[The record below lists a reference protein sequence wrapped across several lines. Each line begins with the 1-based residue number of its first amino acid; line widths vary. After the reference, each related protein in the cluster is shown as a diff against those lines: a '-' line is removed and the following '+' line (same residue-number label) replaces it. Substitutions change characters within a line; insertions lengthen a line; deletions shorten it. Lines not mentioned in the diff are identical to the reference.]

1 MISATRSPHT
11 AELERPHEA
20 PLAEMD
26 EIFLAVVVSGILVL
40 IAAAGLFALARE
52 KRGPGATLGDP
63 PAAALRSLSAK
74 RCRFRARRK
83 LHASPWSE
91 SGWGLL

>member
-11 AELERPHEA
+11 AELERPHAA

-52 KRGPGATLGDP
+52 KTAVQAP
-63 PAAALRSLSAK
+63 PVAIRQQ
-74 RCRFRARRK
+74 R
-83 LHASPWSE
+83 H
-91 SGWGLL
+91 